1 MKYELYSGIDV
12 DSVDVMLDRGVVSGV
27 PALAAILEELELD
40 INLDHIE
47 YRNDYYFIET
57 GIPYLYLRFYSC

>member
-12 DSVDVMLDRGVVSGV
+12 NSVDVMLDRGVVSGV

-47 YRNDYYFIET
+47 YRNGYYFIET
-57 GIPYLYLRFYSC
+57 GIPCLYLRFYSC

>member
-12 DSVDVMLDRGVVSGV
+12 DSVDVMLDRGIVSGMA
-27 PALAAILEELELD
+27 ALATILEELELD

-47 YRNDYYFIET
+47 YRNGYYFIET
-57 GIPYLYLRFYSC
+57 GIPHLYLRFCSC

>member
-27 PALAAILEELELD
+27 SALAAILEELELD
-40 INLDHIE
+40 INLDDIE
-47 YRNDYYFIET
+47 
-57 GIPYLYLRFYSC
+57 